1 MDTDCFA
8 KAIEKEIAAIET
20 ERQRAQEAK
29 ARDQKNFDAACRTAL
44 RVRTEVIL
52 PLLNGLRD
60 AFAATKVLP
69 RWEVATA
76 GETDAFSATC
86 RSCSASPGEPVFRI
100 TAEAAVRE
108 NGAKLDLSVACECEE
123 PCKASESKTAE
134 LCSKE
139 SYSVSAAGL
148 NMTDVHR
155 WYYVELEKCAL
166 ACVREKQKQ
175 AC

>member
-20 ERQRAQEAK
+20 ERQRAQETK
-29 ARDQKNFDAACRTAL
+29 AREQKNFDAACRTAL
-44 RVRTEVIL
+44 RVRAEVIL
-52 PLLNGLRD
+52 PLLNGLCD
-60 AFAATKVLP
+60 AFAETKVLP

-76 GETDAFSATC
+76 GETEAFSATC
-86 RSCSASPGEPVFRI
+86 RSCPAGPGEPVFRI

-108 NGAKLDLSVACECEE
+108 SGAKLDLAVACECED
-123 PCKASESKTAE
+123 PGKATENKTAE

-139 SYSVSAAGL
+139 SYSVGAAGC
-148 NMTDVHR
+148 NMTDAHR
-155 WYYVELEKCAL
+155 WYYVALEKCAL

-175 AC
+175 AS